1 VQERRRPRYPRWRGA
16 LKEAASKQRL
26 QGPAEPSSLER
37 ELALRRLELEF
48 ELELKKMVHDRT
60 E

>member
-1 VQERRRPRYPRWRGA
+1 MH
-16 LKEAASKQRL
+16 
-26 QGPAEPSSLER
+26 GPVESRSLER

-48 ELELKKMVHDRT
+48 ELEVKKM